1 VDDIGGGIQ
10 TILLALCFLSASFD
24 ESGSYGDHIT
34 RKRSSLLP
42 GAGSTLCGL
51 AFIVFMIFRYGFG
64 GKIMV
69 DRAAIGADAL
79 MLVGGIL
86 LLWAASRMFRLNS
99 ANAGN

>member
-1 VDDIGGGIQ
+1 MDDIGSGIQ
-10 TILLALCFLSASFD
+10 TILLALCFLSASLD
-24 ESGSYGDHIT
+24 EPESYDDRIT

-51 AFIVFMIFRYGFG
+51 AFTVFMIFRYGLG

-79 MLVGGIL
+79 MLVGSIL
-86 LLWAASRMFRLNS
+86 LLWAALRMFRLNS